1 MLVCFLRPMINNVFY
16 VLINIGSDP
25 LEAAETRCDGLEESN
40 KASRSFKSRELEHPR
55 VDKQIT

>member
-1 MLVCFLRPMINNVFY
+1 MINNVFY

-40 KASRSFKSRELEHPR
+40 NASRSFKSREF
-55 VDKQIT
+55 